1 MEVEKKTLREWAAI
15 QRKQAIAIAIGAP
28 VLLCIS
34 CAAGTA
40 FGYFMLFRRIFWLL
54 GL

>member
-1 MEVEKKTLREWAAI
+1 MQAEKKTLKEWAAI
-15 QRKQAIAIAIGAP
+15 QKQQATAIAIGAL

-40 FGYFMLFRRIFWLL
+40 FGYFMSFRRISWLL